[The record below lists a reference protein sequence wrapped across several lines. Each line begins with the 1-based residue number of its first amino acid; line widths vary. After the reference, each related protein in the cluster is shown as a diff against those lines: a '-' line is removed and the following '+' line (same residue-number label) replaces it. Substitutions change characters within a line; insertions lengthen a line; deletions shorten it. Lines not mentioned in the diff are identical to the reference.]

1 MDDSNFGFL
10 LNDVARLMRY
20 RFDGKAR
27 TLGVTRPQWR
37 FLLLLAR
44 NPGESQAMLADLLEV
59 ERITLCRM
67 IDRLQE
73 AELLERRPDSADRRV
88 WRIFLTPKGEE
99 IIGKL
104 QTIGFGL
111 QAELLAVLA
120 PGEHEQ
126 LQGILHKLRDAM
138 SKRTE
143 NLGATA

>member
-1 MDDSNFGFL
+1 MIRRPPGST
-10 LNDVARLMRY
+10 
-20 RFDGKAR
+20 R
-27 TLGVTRPQWR
+27 T
-37 FLLLLAR
+37 
-44 NPGESQAMLADLLEV
+44 D
-59 ERITLCRM
+59 TLCPYTTLFRS
-67 IDRLQE
+67 
-73 AELLERRPDSADRRV
+73 AELLERRPDSVDRRV
-88 WRIFLTPKGEE
+88 WQIFLTPKGEE

-104 QTIGFGL
+104 QTSGFGL

>member
-73 AELLERRPDSADRRV
+73 AELLERRPDRS
-88 WRIFLTPKGEE
+88 EE
-99 IIGKL
+99 RSVGKECVS
-104 QTIGFGL
+104 TGRSRWS
-111 QAELLAVLA
+111 
-120 PGEHEQ
+120 P
-126 LQGILHKLRDAM
+126 
-138 SKRTE
+138 
-143 NLGATA
+143 

>member
-1 MDDSNFGFL
+1 
-10 LNDVARLMRY
+10 
-20 RFDGKAR
+20 
-27 TLGVTRPQWR
+27 
-37 FLLLLAR
+37 
-44 NPGESQAMLADLLEV
+44 
-59 ERITLCRM
+59 M

-120 PGEHEQ
+120 PGEQEQ
-126 LQGILHKLRDAM
+126 LPGILHKLRAAM
-138 SKRTE
+138 SKRTA
-143 NLGATA
+143 NLGETARTQHPSTHPTHETPTPTHSTFSAEPP